1 MDRISRRLTD
11 LKQDKIQL
19 IKSQPSSFTMR
30 EGEEVLYQP
39 KNKPLRRYRKQNGIL
54 WYSNMIKD
62 GNEYVDKNLQVKK
75 DIILDGYLNLRRI
88 PIFEATANSDQS
100 NLAHSSQVQLEFGSE
115 NIDTTSSFASHTFT
129 APVGGYYMFYYQLG
143 FNAFDTGMSYAM
155 CGLRRESA
163 DYFCVSRID
172 DKEFTADTD
181 AVVSRSG
188 SAVKQLDQ
196 GDTVGVYWF
205 QHSGTAQVDFKSTV
219 SSAPPSNNT
228 RSSIFGGYF
237 ISK

>member
-1 MDRISRRLTD
+1 MT
-11 LKQDKIQL
+11 
-19 IKSQPSSFTMR
+19 
-30 EGEEVLYQP
+30 
-39 KNKPLRRYRKQNGIL
+39 
-54 WYSNMIKD
+54 KD
-62 GNEYVDKNLQVKK
+62 GNKYVDKNLEIKK
-75 DIILDGYLNLRRI
+75 DIILDGYLNLRKI

-100 NLAHSSQVQLEFGSE
+100 NLATGSEVQLQFGAE

-143 FNAFDTGMSYAM
+143 FNQFDIASGPMSYAM
-155 CGLRRESA
+155 CGLRKESA

-188 SAVKQLDQ
+188 SAIKQLDQ
-196 GDTVGVYWF
+196 GDTVGIYWF
-205 QHSGTAQVDFKSTV
+205 QSGGTAQVDFKSSV
-219 SSAPPSNNT
+219 SSAPPGNNT

-237 ISK
+237 ITK

>member
-1 MDRISRRLTD
+1 MDRIQRNINNR
-11 LKQDKIQL
+11 KQDKISL
-19 IKSQPSSFTMR
+19 VNSQPSLRSMR
-30 EGEEVLYQP
+30 DGEESLFLGR
-39 KNKPLRRYRKQNGIL
+39 NGNLTRYRREKGVLWKSEMTKGGNYIVDQNL
-54 WYSNMIKD
+54 
-62 GNEYVDKNLQVKK
+62 EVKK

-100 NLAHSSQVQLEFGSE
+100 NLAHSSAVQLEFGAE

-143 FNAFDTGMSYAM
+143 FSAFDTGMSYAM

-163 DYFCVSRID
+163 DYFCVSRVD

-196 GDTVGVYWF
+196 GDTVGVYWY
-205 QHSGTAQVDFKSTV
+205 QNSGTAQVYFKSSV

-228 RSSIFGGYF
+228 SSSIFGGYF

>member
-1 MDRISRRLTD
+1 MDRISRRLTNI
-11 LKQDKIQL
+11 KQDKVSVSNI
-19 IKSQPSSFTMR
+19 QPSLQSLR
-30 EGEEVLYQP
+30 EGEEILYQP
-39 KNKPLRRYRKQNGIL
+39 KNKPLRRYRREGHVL
-54 WYSNMIKD
+54 WYSDMTKD
-62 GNEYVDKNLQVKK
+62 GNEYVDKNLEVKK

-188 SAVKQLDQ
+188 SAIKQLDQ

-237 ISK
+237 ITK